1 MLNEFILFLSESY
14 TSYGFVFLAG
24 LLIGS
29 FLNVV
34 IYRLPMMIDY
44 DNAVM
49 VNDNSIESSEDV
61 KHVLANKVGLS
72 FPKSHCTSCKC
83 KIPFY
88 HNIPVLSYILLK
100 GKCFNCKEKFSSRYL
115 FIELFTGLSFV
126 GLFYVFGPTISFL
139 AYSTLLS
146 LLIAGSFID
155 IDNLIIPDSIT
166 IFIIALGLLFST
178 TGEGQVTPVDAILG
192 MTLSIIPFYLFFV
205 IYSLIRGND
214 KFGFGDIKYIA
225 AIGAWVGIQGCLM
238 ALVTAPLIGIMF
250 YILMMIFGKIDR
262 HKPIAFIPFMS
273 IGLVISISYT
283 YLVNNGLI

>member
-1 MLNEFILFLSESY
+1 M
-14 TSYGFVFLAG
+14 
-24 LLIGS
+24 
-29 FLNVV
+29 
-34 IYRLPMMIDY
+34 
-44 DNAVM
+44 
-49 VNDNSIESSEDV
+49 
-61 KHVLANKVGLS
+61 
-72 FPKSHCTSCKC
+72 
-83 KIPFY
+83 
-88 HNIPVLSYILLK
+88 
-100 GKCFNCKEKFSSRYL
+100 